1 MADVENAAPAAKK
14 DLAKL
19 PAGVMPDADYFAN
32 ADEHAAWLRGQTRA
46 PFGSYQQKLAYKKR
60 SGYYRHWFNDVPG
73 RVEQAIAHGYAHVKE
88 TGKPVKR
95 PVGVAKEG
103 GVMYAV
109 LLEIP
114 EQIWRE
120 DKQAEQEAVSEQARA
135 IKEGRVASK
144 SGDGLKPDDGNKFY
158 TPNAG
163 ISLKEGAG
171 RKPTGS
177 GL

>member
-1 MADVENAAPAAKK
+1 MSDTETAAPAAKK
-14 DLAKL
+14 DIGKL
-19 PAGVMPDADYFAN
+19 PAGIMPDADYFSN

-60 SGYYRHWFNDVPG
+60 QGYYRHWFNDVPG

-88 TGKPVKR
+88 AGKPVKR
-95 PVGVAKEG
+95 PVGVAREG
-103 GVMYAV
+103 GIMYGV

-114 EQIWRE
+114 EAIWRD
-120 DKQAEQEAVSEQARA
+120 DKAQEQAEVSEQARH

-144 SGDGLKPDDGNKFY
+144 SGDGLKPSDGDKFY
-158 TPNAG
+158 TPNSG
-163 ISLKEGAG
+163 ISLKEGTG
-171 RKPTGS
+171 RKTGS